1 MNLLTRRTRSLRVR
15 LAVKLA
21 VAVVF
26 STAALCSLFGYL
38 NLRLQ
43 RSHAEEIVLQ
53 SADRISDLIL
63 RSTRYQ
69 MLRNDREALY
79 QVIDTIGSE
88 PGIRR
93 IRIFSE
99 EGRISFST
107 EPSELNTLVDK
118 RTEACFACHA
128 QAAPLTKLARPDRA
142 RIFTDARGDRVLGLI
157 RPIENEPA
165 CANAAC
171 HAHPLERRI
180 LGVIDTDLSLATV
193 DRQLAEQQRN
203 LLRFTV
209 IAVVMMSLISVVF
222 IWIVVHKPVK
232 ELTAGTQRV
241 AQGDLTYQLPVR
253 SGDELGD
260 LAASFNKMTA
270 ELAAAQAELTSW
282 GRTLEERVE
291 AKSQELLRAH
301 ASLATSEKMVSLGK
315 LAATVAHEVNNP
327 LSGILTYA
335 RLTHRALEKCPLE
348 GLPKEEMLEHLRII
362 ERESRRCGQI
372 MRNLL
377 TFARQ
382 APAQREPNDVNTLVE
397 RALTLV
403 RNQLELQGVE
413 LVKKLAAG
421 LPAVACDAGQVQQ
434 VVLTLLVNACDAMP
448 RGGKLEVATE
458 LGAEEDSVRIRVRDT
473 GFGISLDVLARI
485 FEPFFTTKEDPGRTG
500 LGLAVARSIVEA
512 HGGSIAVRSRPGEG
526 TEFTIAIPLDG
537 AGSVSPVP
545 EPVVQSEQEGR

>member
-1 MNLLTRRTRSLRVR
+1 MESLNPRARSLRVR
-15 LAVKLA
+15 LAVKLG
-21 VAVVF
+21 VALVL
-26 STAALCSLFGYL
+26 STAALFSLFGYL

-107 EPSELNTLVDK
+107 ELSELNTLVDK
-118 RTEACFACHA
+118 RAEACFACHA
-128 QAAPLTKLARPDRA
+128 QAAPLTKLDRPDRA

-165 CANAAC
+165 CTNAAC
-171 HAHPLERRI
+171 HAHPPERRI
-180 LGVIDTDLSLATV
+180 LGVIDTDLTLATV

-209 IAVVMMSLISVVF
+209 IAVVLMSLISVVF
-222 IWIVVHKPVK
+222 IWLVVHKPVK

-301 ASLATSEKMVSLGK
+301 ASLAASEKMVSLGK

-335 RLTHRALEKCPLE
+335 RLTHRALEKSALE
-348 GLPKEEMLEHLRII
+348 GLPKEEILEHLRII

-421 LPAVACDAGQVQQ
+421 LPTVACDAGQVQQ

-458 LGAEEDSVRIRVRDT
+458 LGADGWSVRIGVRDT
-473 GFGISLDVLARI
+473 GFGIPSEVLPRI

-526 TEFTIAIPLDG
+526 TEFSITIPLDG
-537 AGSVSPVP
+537 RGSVSSV
-545 EPVVQSEQEGR
+545 EEVVVQSERERR